1 MAPEL
6 RENEP
11 RKGISMNAVTALKG
25 HNNPPEPTPFELSKE
40 AISDLFAEA
49 KNWCDG
55 QPIATQGQADMVQK
69 LLRDIQAAEK
79 EADARRTMEN
89 EPFDTG
95 KAEVQARYAPLIAN
109 TKTTKGLTVLAVDA
123 CKKALAP
130 WLIKIDDENRAKA
143 EALRKE
149 AEEKQRVA
157 MEAMRQRDGI
167 DLEAS
172 ARAEELVRDAKAAE
186 TDARRA
192 DNAKAQAKGE
202 GRAVG
207 LRDYYTPEITDA
219 TAFARHVW
227 LTHRPDMEAF
237 LAGMAAKLVT
247 SGIHTIP
254 GITVHHERRAQ

>member
-1 MAPEL
+1 MNVAVAKIGHNQPPEL
-6 RENEP
+6 
-11 RKGISMNAVTALKG
+11 
-25 HNNPPEPTPFELSKE
+25 TPFELSKE
-40 AISDLFAEA
+40 AISSLFEEA
-49 KNWCDG
+49 KSWLDG
-55 QPIATQGQADMVQK
+55 DPIATQGQADMVQK

-79 EADARRTMEN
+79 EADARRTTEN
-89 EPFDTG
+89 EPFDAG

-109 TKTTKGLTVLAVDA
+109 TKTTKGLTVLAIDA

-130 WLIKIDDENRAKA
+130 WLIKIDEENRAKA

-149 AEEKQRVA
+149 AEEKQHIA
-157 MEAMRQRDGI
+157 MEAMRQRNG

-172 ARAEELVRDAKAAE
+172 AKAEELVREAKAAE
-186 TDARRA
+186 ADARRA

-207 LRDYYTPEITDA
+207 LRDYYTPEIIDA

-227 LTHRPDMEAF
+227 MTHRPDMETF
-237 LAGMAAKLVT
+237 LAGMAAKLVA